1 MKILVVEDEQRIATY
16 IKKGLELQ
24 SHVVDVAFDGE
35 LGFDLA
41 SNEEY
46 DVIVLD
52 RMLPKK
58 DGMEVCAEL
67 RAEGNHTP
75 VLFLTAKTQVDDR
88 VEGLNVGADDY
99 LVKPFEFAELV
110 ARIQALARRP
120 RVAVGTRLQVD
131 SLVLD
136 THAYAVERAGTPI
149 ELSKKEY
156 ALLEFLVRHA
166 GQVFSKE
173 QLTEQVWSYES
184 DVLGNTAQVYIGYL
198 RTKIDRNFP
207 SEPPLIHTV
216 RGFGYR
222 LGVA

>member
-16 IKKGLELQ
+16 LKKGLELQ
-24 SHVVDVAFDGE
+24 SYIVDLAFDGE
-35 LGFDLA
+35 VGFDLA

-58 DGMEVCAEL
+58 DGMVVCAEL

-75 VLFLTAKTQVDDR
+75 VLFLTAKSQVNDR
-88 VEGLNVGADDY
+88 VEGLNGGADDY

-120 RVAVGTRLQVD
+120 RVTVGNRLQVG
-131 SLVLD
+131 SLVMD
-136 THAYAVERAGTPI
+136 TQAYTVLRAGVTI
-149 ELSKKEY
+149 DLSKKEY
-156 ALLEFLVRHA
+156 ALLEFLMRHA

-198 RTKIDRNFP
+198 RSKIDRPFP
-207 SEPPLIHTV
+207 TEPPLIQTA

-222 LGVA
+222 LGAE